1 MPDATDDAREEL
13 VERLRADNLAAE
25 GWEAEPALEALE
37 CHPDLIQR
45 LTEIARPTRGT
56 RRVFVAGSPVI
67 TYGDHAIA
75 AATGTSWLVVRSDL
89 PAGALAIDADSA
101 GLSAEW
107 QRLDPW
113 APDVAFA
120 KSTNLLRAHITRAA
134 EQAEAHAWR

>member
-1 MPDATDDAREEL
+1 VTREDL
-13 VERLRADNLAAE
+13 VERLRADDIAAD
-25 GWEAEPALEALE
+25 GWDSEPALESLD

-56 RRVFVAGSPVI
+56 RRAFVAGNPVI
-67 TYGDHAIA
+67 TYADHAIA

-89 PAGALAIDADSA
+89 PEGALATDADTA
-101 GLSAEW
+101 GLPADW

>member
-1 MPDATDDAREEL
+1 MHEEL
-13 VERLRADNLAAE
+13 VARLRADDITAD
-25 GWEAEPALEALE
+25 GWEAEPALDELR

-56 RRVFVAGSPVI
+56 RRAFVAGDPVI
-67 TYGDHAIA
+67 TYADHAIA

-89 PAGALAIDADSA
+89 PAGALATDAHTA
-101 GLSAEW
+101 GLGAEW
-107 QRLDPW
+107 QTLDPW

-134 EQAEAHAWR
+134 EQAEARAWR